1 MKENVP
7 QAVIEI
13 ANDLIKLY
21 GGSFKNLGHYK
32 GHDVYLFQFPKN
44 SFTGFPF
51 VYLYDAEKNIA
62 VEITG
67 EMALDILSSID

>member
-1 MKENVP
+1 MKDNIP
-7 QAVIEI
+7 QAVIE
-13 ANDLIKLY
+13 AAKGLIKLY
-21 GGSFKNLGHYK
+21 GENFKKLGPYK
-32 GHDVYLFQFPKN
+32 DQDAYLYQFPEN

-51 VYLYDAEKNIA
+51 VYLYDAEKNVA

>member
-21 GGSFKNLGHYK
+21 GDNFKHLGHYK
-32 GHDVYLFQFPKN
+32 GHDAYLFQFPKN

-67 EMALDILSSID
+67 EMALDILSSIN

>member
-1 MKENVP
+1 MKESIP

-13 ANDLIKLY
+13 AKDLIKLY
-21 GGSFKNLGHYK
+21 GDSFKWLGRYK
-32 GHDVYLFQFPKN
+32 GHDAYLFQFPEN

-67 EMALDILSSID
+67 FEALDIISLF